1 MRSGISEAEPLCVLI
16 VEDDPILS
24 LDLSEQ
30 LQECNCV
37 VCGIANSGAKALK
50 LAALHRPHLALVDVG
65 IDGGMDGID
74 LAVALRHD
82 FAMPSIIVTGWLSSD
97 LAERAR
103 LASPAGFLSKPYL
116 PDDLE
121 KVLREAHRMLGA
133 RTS

>member
-1 MRSGISEAEPLCVLI
+1 MRPGISEALPLCVLI

-30 LQECNCV
+30 LQECNCI
-37 VCGIANSGAKALK
+37 VCGVASSGAKALK

-74 LAVALRHD
+74 LAVALRRN
-82 FAMPSIIVTGWLSSD
+82 FALPSIIVTGWLSSD

-103 LASPAGFLSKPYL
+103 PASPAGFLSKPYL